1 MSSTNPTHHTEDTR
15 LFKVYTDSATRELQV
30 GDVVVWCDVPKHS
43 TLTKNKPY
51 VVIKVTPK
59 SLGVYVVTD
68 LGCEQLCGRGAGF
81 KVVVTTP
88 ISYSKIS
95 DVCIKRNNSL
105 YSIDTVGHWLFV
117 DITDKVLI
125 LSDAVNKKRGFK
137 NSKITIIKDTPDG
150 YDFV

>member
-1 MSSTNPTHHTEDTR
+1 MSSTNPTQHTEDTR

-43 TLTKNKPY
+43 TITKNKPY
-51 VVIKVTPK
+51 VVIKVAPK
-59 SLGVYVVTD
+59 ALGVYIVID
-68 LGCEQLCGRGAGF
+68 LGCEQLCGRGSGF
-81 KVVVTTP
+81 KVVVTTG
-88 ISYSKIS
+88 IEYGEIS

-117 DITDKVLI
+117 DITDRVLS
-125 LSDAVNKKRGFK
+125 LSGAVTKKRRFK
-137 NSKITIIKDTPDG
+137 NSKITILKDTPDG